1 MIGPADAQIIDM
13 TESLKIEKETR
24 AVYKP
29 ITCGC
34 ASYSRVG

>member
-13 TESLKIEKETR
+13 TESLKIEKETL